1 MCKKEWICKVCG
13 KSTKEVEYDYLWD
26 IDDMDEVWLDIRDLH
41 LECALNEK
49 LIRKK
54 KLEKINKIYEY
65 NNTRI

>member
-13 KSTKEVEYDYLWD
+13 RSTKEVDYDYLYD
-26 IDDMDEVWLDIRDLH
+26 VDLH
-41 LECALNEK
+41 LGCAINDR

-65 NNTRI
+65 NNRRI